1 MTTPKVGI
9 ATYSEMKALTL
20 AIARGQVQ
28 TKPTDPKMWATSP
41 ASYAQWIRN
50 QRQSST

>member
-28 TKPTDPKMWATSP
+28 TEPTDPKMWATSP
-41 ASYAQWIRN
+41 ASYARWIRN
-50 QRQSST
+50 QRRSNT